1 MMKKI
6 FLLLCSV
13 GLVLGIVANS
23 TAQPVTLQS
32 LFDGGSISIY
42 KDGQVDKVFSDW
54 GLLAETSTNPA
65 YDPDY
70 SLVEVVEV
78 GAGTLNPGLQFITN
92 GQFAVADDD
101 FLDVK
106 FTFTVTTYQNP
117 IEDNSLS
124 LTGYSFGAN
133 NTGGL
138 ITIVEEVYDANGL
151 FLADK
156 VVEAD
161 NLLGTATLF
170 DHAAFALQQS
180 IVVEKNILVAGDAI
194 GDLVSLDS
202 FEQRFSQVPE
212 PSTLLLLGGG
222 LLGVVAVGRRA
233 RKG

>member
-92 GQFAVADDD
+92 GQFAVADLD
-101 FLDVK
+101 FLDVT
-106 FTFTVTTYQNP
+106 FTFTITTYQEP
-117 IEDNSLS
+117 IDDNSLS

-138 ITIVEEVYDANGL
+138 ITIVEEVYDAGGQY
-151 FLADK
+151 LADK